1 MTWDIYQDPET
12 GHLILVP
19 TGEPAPD
26 GFIYEAVTANPD
38 YLTQDNVR

>member
-1 MTWDIYQDPET
+1 MTWDVYRDPAT
-12 GHLILVP
+12 GELILVP

-38 YLTQDNVR
+38 YLSSDNVE